1 VSLFSG
7 GLACQSAPCTLDAV
21 SGEYAAGG
29 AAAAGATG
37 GGGATAGGC
46 MFGVYEVSKAEGAPA
61 VPAAAEVEDSAKFEV
76 AAKFEVGAEAEVLD
90 LVCFMSSSALT
101 SRSSCSV
108 N

>member
-1 VSLFSG
+1 MSLFSG

-29 AAAAGATG
+29 AAADGATG
-37 GGGATAGGC
+37 GGGATAGGV
-46 MFGVYEVSKAEGAPA
+46 MFGVYEVSKAEGALA
-61 VPAAAEVEDSAKFEV
+61 VRAAAGFEVAAEVEL
-76 AAKFEVGAEAEVLD
+76 LD

-101 SRSSCSV
+101 SRSNCSV